1 MPNADFFPVRT
12 SYTPKTWELQI
23 DGIFM
28 PVPLLSNGIF
38 IPFGIII
45 ISAKE
50 MKGGESTMKKQTRED
65 LMGLAFMFLL
75 LMTAVG
81 VRAYIWL

>member
-1 MPNADFFPVRT
+1 
-12 SYTPKTWELQI
+12 
-23 DGIFM
+23 M

-38 IPFGIII
+38 ISFGIII

>member
-1 MPNADFFPVRT
+1 
-12 SYTPKTWELQI
+12 
-23 DGIFM
+23 M
-28 PVPLLSNGIF
+28 PVPKLSNGIF